1 MDRVKSELVPQD
13 HDDSLVHNRDAN
25 DMVLDDFG
33 AQRVSMG
40 STFFQFAVDNI
51 PLWMWV

>member
-1 MDRVKSELVPQD
+1 MSDLVPQD
-13 HDDSLVHNRDAN
+13 HGDSLVHNRDAN

-33 AQRVSMG
+33 AQRVSLG
-40 STFFQFAVDNI
+40 STFFFFFQFAVDNI